1 MRTVAD
7 LWLGATRSAVSR
19 RLRGDPA
26 GARAVREGMARGKG
40 AVPASTVRVVVWGL
54 VLVLALALGGCGRP
68 KHGPAFVPG
77 AGPVERI
84 DFPPDWSIRYA
95 KVAPWAA
102 GAFILNAS
110 NGGRIVRLLCS
121 SRRSGVGRLS
131 ASASAAPTGYQEVA
145 APGGIWLV
153 KWEPRGRCW
162 ALARNRPVLL
172 CTNSGWSRAAAL
184 GVLRSVT
191 FRPRWHVLPT
201 PRGPRPRGGRGTKR
215 ARK

>member
-1 MRTVAD
+1 M
-7 LWLGATRSAVSR
+7 AVER
-19 RLRGDPA
+19 RLRRDTA
-26 GARAVREGMARGKG
+26 GSRAVGERTICGKG

-95 KVAPWAA
+95 KVAPWAP

-131 ASASAAPTGYQEVA
+131 ASASAAPTGYEEVA

-191 FRPRWHVLPT
+191 FRPRWHVSPT
-201 PRGPRPRGGRGTKR
+201 PRGPRPRGGRGAKR
-215 ARK
+215 TRK